1 MTASAERLGQWD
13 EQLLAVA
20 GPVRRVAAARLAD
33 PHAVDDVVQ
42 ETLVRLLAA
51 RDRLDA
57 SALLPYAIVTARNL
71 IHEHGRSLDRH
82 RRHAHRVLDTREP
95 DRPEDIVLQQE
106 EQAAIA
112 AALDNLPES
121 DRRMLL
127 AHEVEKVDTAA
138 LAAADGTTPGGV
150 AAQLARARAKLRVEY
165 VLALRRAELPTVR
178 CRPVLLAFSAG
189 DRRRQR
195 SLEAG
200 RHLLGCT
207 ACAAASPPLLDRRRA
222 LAGLAPWM
230 WGPALLAALQ
240 RRVREHAA
248 SSAAAGAV
256 AAAAVAAVIVAV
268 VHGGPAP
275 ARTATPQRPTAAP
288 VASAPAGPAIPRLTV
303 AGRALQLSPQ
313 GSLSRYVGLPVRAN
327 GVLVLA
333 VPADEGFWIGSD
345 TRSRVWVQMRT
356 QGESGPTIRPGQR
369 VSFTGDMVRTSPGFA
384 AAAGVRA
391 SEGAA
396 QLLAQGAHIRAAS
409 SVVTISPH

>member
-1 MTASAERLGQWD
+1 MTASAERLREWD

-20 GPVRRVAAARLAD
+20 GPVRRVAAARLTD

-95 DRPEDIVLQQE
+95 DRPEDVVLQQE

-138 LAAADGTTPGGV
+138 LAVADGTTAGGV
-150 AAQLARARAKLRVEY
+150 AAQLARARAKLRAEY

-178 CRPVLLAFSAG
+178 CRPVLLPPGSAG
-189 DRRRQR
+189 VLRQR
-195 SLEAG
+195 P
-200 RHLLGCT
+200 
-207 ACAAASPPLLDRRRA
+207 SP
-222 LAGLAPWM
+222 
-230 WGPALLAALQ
+230 AALP
-240 RRVREHAA
+240 
-248 SSAAAGAV
+248 
-256 AAAAVAAVIVAV
+256 
-268 VHGGPAP
+268 GGG
-275 ARTATPQRPTAAP
+275 
-288 VASAPAGPAIPRLTV
+288 SAPA
-303 AGRALQLSPQ
+303 
-313 GSLSRYVGLPVRAN
+313 
-327 GVLVLA
+327 
-333 VPADEGFWIGSD
+333 
-345 TRSRVWVQMRT
+345 
-356 QGESGPTIRPGQR
+356 GQR
-369 VSFTGDMVRTSPGFA
+369 VSFAGDIMVRTSPGFA
-384 AAAGVRA
+384 AAAGVPA

-409 SVVTISPH
+409 SVVTVSRH